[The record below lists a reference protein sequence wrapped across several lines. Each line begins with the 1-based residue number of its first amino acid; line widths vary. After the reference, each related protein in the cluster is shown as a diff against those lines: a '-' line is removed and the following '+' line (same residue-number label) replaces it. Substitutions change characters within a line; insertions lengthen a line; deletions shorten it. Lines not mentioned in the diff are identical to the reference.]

1 MNKEVLITMR
11 SIGNDI
17 VHNVYNAIKDLTAE
31 NPLIV
36 FNKEEADVDNVLD
49 LPYSF
54 NVDKYGTYEQGAIY
68 KVEGENVE
76 LFLTGDN
83 WGQIY
88 HTELCWIPFE
98 QQLDLL
104 NYLAERM
111 QS

>member
-1 MNKEVLITMR
+1 MKKEELLTMQSVGN
-11 SIGNDI
+11 SIVRD
-17 VHNVYNAIKDLTAE
+17 VYNAIKTLTAE
-31 NPLIV
+31 KPLIV
-36 FNKEEADVDNVLD
+36 FNKDEADVDSVLD

-54 NVDKYGTYEQGAIY
+54 NVDKYGTYEQGAVHKI
-68 KVEGENVE
+68 EGEAVE

-104 NYLAERM
+104 TYLIERAEA
-111 QS
+111 

>member
-1 MNKEVLITMR
+1 MKKEELKAMQD
-11 SIGNDI
+11 IGNDC
-17 VHNVYNAIKDLTAE
+17 VHKVYEAIKTLTGW

-36 FNKEEADVDNVLD
+36 FNKDEADVDSVLD

-54 NVDKYGTYEQGAIY
+54 NVDKYGYYEQGAIH
-68 KVEGENVE
+68 KIEGEAVE

-98 QQLDLL
+98 QQLDILT
-104 NYLAERM
+104 YLIERAEA
-111 QS
+111 